1 MELEKI
7 LFDKF
12 GYSSFRKGQKEIIED
27 IQLNQNVVAML
38 PTGGG
43 KSLLYQLPAYFLEG
57 IVIVVSPLL
66 SLMEDQVDQIRK
78 FGEKRVVA
86 LNSFRSFED
95 KLSAI
100 NHLNQYK
107 FLFISPEM
115 FQNQS
120 LMKKLQTMKIAL
132 FVIDE
137 AHCISQWGF
146 DFRPDY
152 LKLSDVYRKLNKPQV
167 LALTATA
174 TNEVIE
180 EMIDLLSLSKVKK
193 HIHSVN
199 RENIAL
205 KIVNC
210 ESVKDKFKQLFNYID
225 ILQSPGIVYCGTR
238 RTCEELT
245 NQLIE
250 KGIKHVAYYHGGM
263 ELEQRILIQQQFLAG
278 QINLIICTSAF
289 GMGINKPNVRFVI
302 HYQYPANIENYL
314 QEIGRAGR
322 DSLPSIAILLVN
334 EKDHDFPLALIED
347 ELPSQEQIRA
357 FFTYLDHQQEKTIK
371 LDDVIS
377 NAWKMTFGFRE
388 PQWHFILNQMNDFGL
403 IVDNNLFIHKITN
416 DLIDYLIKWVKKR
429 QKIKITNLNFMR
441 NYIHS
446 EDCLR
451 VKYLSLFNENLVERP
466 ENCCHICGINI
477 EDYKKIDSLST
488 KKYNFHW
495 EVDIRNKLGIGG
507 G

>member
-1 MELEKI
+1 MELEKF

-27 IQLNQNVVAML
+27 ILLNQNVVAML

-43 KSLLYQLPAYFLEG
+43 KSLLYQLPAYLLEG
-57 IVIVVSPLL
+57 IIIVVSPLL

-78 FGEKRVVA
+78 FGEKRVIA
-86 LNSFRSFED
+86 LNSFRSFEEKMD
-95 KLSAI
+95 AI
-100 NHLNQYK
+100 HHLNQYK

-137 AHCISQWGF
+137 AHCISQWGY

-152 LKLSDVYRKLNKPQV
+152 LKLSDVYRKLNKPQI

-180 EMIDLLSLSKVKK
+180 EMIEILSLSKVKK

-205 KIVNC
+205 KIVYC
-210 ESVKDKFKQLFNYID
+210 ESAEDKFNQLLNYID
-225 ILQSPGIVYCGTR
+225 LLQSPGIVYCGTR

-250 KGIKHVAYYHGGM
+250 KGIKNVAYYHGGM

-278 QINLIICTSAF
+278 QINLIFCTSAF

-302 HYQYPANIENYL
+302 HYQYPVNIENYL

-322 DSLPSIAILLVN
+322 DSLPSIAILLVS
-334 EKDHDFPLALIED
+334 EEDHVFPLALIED
-347 ELPSQEQIRA
+347 ELPSHEQLLA
-357 FFTYLDHQQEKTIK
+357 FYTYLERQQEKTIRI
-371 LDDVIS
+371 DDVIS

-388 PQWHFILNQMNDFGL
+388 PQWQFILNQMSDYGL
-403 IVDNNLFIHKITN
+403 IVENNLFIHKITN
-416 DLIDYLIKWVKKR
+416 DFIAYLNNWVKKR
-429 QKIKITNLNFMR
+429 QKIKISNLQLMR
-441 NYIHS
+441 DYIQS
-446 EDCLR
+446 EGCLR
-451 VKYLSLFNENLVERP
+451 VKYLSVFNEDLLERP
-466 ENCCHICGINI
+466 KNCCSICGIKI
-477 EDYKKIDSLST
+477 QDYKKINSDSKET
-488 KKYNFHW
+488 YYYHW
-495 EVDIRNKLGIGG
+495 EDDIRKKLGIGG